1 MTWVRLALLWFHQS
15 LRRRLLLWLLPATLL
30 AGLLASIA
38 TWLGTR
44 AELEDLLHDQLRY
57 IARHVDINE
66 NGAGQLTVPIAGKHH
81 HHQEPEADPQDE
93 ILLQV
98 WRQGRLLFSSGPDT
112 SLPPP
117 GGTGFHNFI
126 SQGETWESWTEQKG
140 NDLVRIA
147 KSEHARIWALEGLV
161 IHLFWP
167 VLTLFPVLAIVVW
180 IGITY
185 GLRPLDKL
193 SAELATRHE
202 ESLQPLTITDV
213 PEEMA
218 PLVQSINGLMCRLD
232 DAFAHQRQFVADAS
246 HELRTPLMA
255 LRLQLEQATQANS
268 AEQRQQALN
277 QLHAGIERAT
287 HLTRQLLTLARLEPE
302 ATHQERQTV
311 NLTELCKSVIGEQ
324 IFMAEARE
332 IDLGYVGENEVQTTG
347 NLDMLRML
355 VSNLVDNAIR
365 YIPSGGTIDVA
376 AGVSAGTAWLRVS
389 DNGPG
394 IAPAERQEVL
404 KRFYRGEQRTSTGSG
419 LGLSIVKRIAD
430 QHNASLIL
438 AEGIDQRGLTVT
450 VRFDDARLSG
460 MD

>member
-1 MTWVRLALLWFHQS
+1 MGWFRLIFPWFHQS

-30 AGLLASIA
+30 AGLVASIA

-57 IARHVDINE
+57 IARHVEISE
-66 NGAGQLTVPIAGKHH
+66 NGAGQLTVPAAGKHH
-81 HHQEPEADPQDE
+81 DHIRHDGDPQDE

-98 WRQGRLLFSSGPDT
+98 WRHGHLLFSSGIDA

-117 GGTGFHNFI
+117 TGSGFRNFI
-126 SQGETWESWTEQKG
+126 SQGETWESWTERKG
-140 NDLVRIA
+140 DDLVRIA

-180 IGITY
+180 TGITY

-202 ESLQPLTITDV
+202 ESLQPITVTDV

-218 PLVQSINGLMCRLD
+218 PLVQSINGLMFRLD
-232 DAFAHQRQFVADAS
+232 EAFAHQRQFVADAS

-255 LRLQLEQATQANS
+255 LRLQLEQASQATS
-268 AEQRQQALN
+268 AEQRQRALD
-277 QLHAGIERAT
+277 QLQSGIERAT
-287 HLTRQLLTLARLEPE
+287 HLTRQLLTLARLDPE
-302 ATHQERQTV
+302 ATPHDQQLV
-311 NLTELCKSVIGEQ
+311 NLTDLCKSVISEQ
-324 IFMAEARE
+324 IFLAEARD
-332 IDLGYVGENEVQTTG
+332 IDLGYTGEDGVQTTG
-347 NLDMLRML
+347 NMDMLHML
-355 VSNLVDNAIR
+355 ISNLVDNAIR
-365 YIPSGGTIDVA
+365 YIPPGGTIDVA
-376 AGVSAGTAWLRVS
+376 AGVSAGAAWLRVS

-394 IAPAERQEVL
+394 IPPAERQQVL
-404 KRFYRGEQRTSTGSG
+404 KRFYRGEQRASTGSG

-438 AEGIDQRGLTVT
+438 AEGIDQRGLSVT
-450 VRFDDARLSG
+450 VRFDAVRLSSL
-460 MD
+460 D